1 MKKSNKRKVG
11 IDMKVIAL
19 IIACVSGFSFCLV
32 YESTYTRNAVVAQID
47 NGLVSADDESG
58 NTWTFWGD
66 DFYIGQEVTLVMDD
80 NHTTSNIYDDF
91 VKKVLTR

>member
-19 IIACVSGFSFCLV
+19 IIACVCGFSFCSV
-32 YESTYTRNAVVAQID
+32 YESTYTRSAVVAQID
-47 NGLVSADDESG
+47 NGLISADDESG

-66 DFYIGQEVTLVMDD
+66 DFFIGEEITLVMDT
-80 NHTTSNIYDDF
+80 NHTDSNIYDDI
-91 VKKVLTR
+91 VKNVLTK